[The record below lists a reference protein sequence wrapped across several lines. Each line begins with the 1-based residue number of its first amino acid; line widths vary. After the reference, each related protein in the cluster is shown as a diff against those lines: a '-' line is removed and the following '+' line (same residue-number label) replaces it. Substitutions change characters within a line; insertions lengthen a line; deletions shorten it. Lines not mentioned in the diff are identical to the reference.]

1 MIRRRRTS
9 SVSNEGIADRPDVVE
24 AIREIESGSE
34 PPLPSGEEL
43 ASEIERF
50 LRGQS

>member
-1 MIRRRRTS
+1 
-9 SVSNEGIADRPDVVE
+9 VVE
-24 AIREIESGSE
+24 AIREIESGTE

-50 LRGQS
+50 LRGQP

>member
-1 MIRRRRTS
+1 MNRISCLIIET
-9 SVSNEGIADRPDVVE
+9 DQE
-24 AIREIESGSE
+24 AIRQIESGSE

-50 LRGQS
+50 LRGQP